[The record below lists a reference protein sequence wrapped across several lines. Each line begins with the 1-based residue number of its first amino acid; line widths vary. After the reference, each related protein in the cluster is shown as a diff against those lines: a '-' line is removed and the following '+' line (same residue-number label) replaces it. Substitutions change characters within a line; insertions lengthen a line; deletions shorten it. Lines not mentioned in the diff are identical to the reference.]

1 MGPCAWLAVLFSL
14 LEHGQG
20 IEHVQAHAVLASNQA
35 VIGSAQQGMRAFFRS
50 PESAFGLRRVRH
62 RSRLQEA
69 MMQVVQAHGPMAM
82 PVVGTV
88 CGPMP
93 MVCQAPVV
101 PRLNSVTW
109 RNRPA

>member
-1 MGPCAWLAVLFSL
+1 MPSLA
-14 LEHGQG
+14 
-20 IEHVQAHAVLASNQA
+20 
-35 VIGSAQQGMRAFFRS
+35 IGSALLPRTSNPAS
-50 PESAFGLRRVRH
+50 ESGHLGSDACDTC
-62 RSRLQEA
+62 RLQEA